1 MELYTGKEIPKL
13 IADKF
18 EFYNY
23 NHAVEIMSQ
32 AFPAEWNDIIASLV
46 SFKLYE
52 SDLSEAGGSETTIPG
67 KLEEV
72 LYPKKWRNT
81 KISGDLHIQFYD
93 KIIDQK
99 KYDDRPAR
107 ESIING
113 YVSEH
118 RVDYLKGRVA
128 FGLEWNKKDLAFD
141 RTIADM
147 KAFYE
152 CQIISAGI
160 IMTRSAELNEA
171 FKMITDNEGKPIIR
185 KYGSSSTW
193 MGKLLPRLDS
203 RQAGGCPIL
212 AIGIKKA
219 CIEGY
224 DE

>member
-1 MELYTGKEIPKL
+1 M
-13 IADKF
+13 IANKF

-32 AFPAEWNDIIASLV
+32 AFPNEWNDIISALV

-52 SDLSEAGGSETTIPG
+52 SDLSEAGGAETSIPG
-67 KLEEV
+67 KIDEI

-113 YVSEH
+113 FVSEH
-118 RVDYLKGRVA
+118 HVDYLKGRIA

-147 KAFYE
+147 RVFYE
-152 CQIISAGI
+152 CQIISAGVI
-160 IMTRSAELNEA
+160 LTRSAELNEV
-171 FKMITDNEGKPIIR
+171 FKVISDSDGKPIIR

-224 DE
+224 NE

>member
-1 MELYTGKEIPKL
+1 MEQE
-13 IADKF
+13 
-18 EFYNY
+18 N
-23 NHAVEIMSQ
+23 
-32 AFPAEWNDIIASLV
+32 
-46 SFKLYE
+46 
-52 SDLSEAGGSETTIPG
+52 
-67 KLEEV
+67 
-72 LYPKKWRNT
+72 
-81 KISGDLHIQFYD
+81 
-93 KIIDQK
+93 
-99 KYDDRPAR
+99 
-107 ESIING
+107 
-113 YVSEH
+113 
-118 RVDYLKGRVA
+118 
-128 FGLEWNKKDLAFD
+128 LAFD

-152 CQIISAGI
+152 CRIISAGI

-171 FKMITDNEGKPIIR
+171 FKRITDNEGKPIIR